1 MYHSVGDVDV
11 ERGSELRG
19 VVLTREQKL
28 QLYRDGVSGRR
39 YHVDDRT
46 AACTASAPH
55 CTRLTDLFAPAV
67 HCPQKCCEQAVDAV
81 GQEAHRRGA

>member
-1 MYHSVGDVDV
+1 MYHSVDDVDV

-39 YHVDDRT
+39 HHVDDRT
-46 AACTASAPH
+46 AALPRLLTA
-55 CTRLTDLFAPAV
+55 RD
-67 HCPQKCCEQAVDAV
+67 
-81 GQEAHRRGA
+81 

>member
-1 MYHSVGDVDV
+1 MYHSVDDVDV

-28 QLYRDGVSGRR
+28 QLYRDGVSAR

-46 AACTASAPH
+46 AAQPRLRTA
-55 CTRLTDLFAPAV
+55 RD
-67 HCPQKCCEQAVDAV
+67 
-81 GQEAHRRGA
+81 

>member
-39 YHVDDRT
+39 HHVDDRT
-46 AACTASAPH
+46 AAQPRLRTA
-55 CTRLTDLFAPAV
+55 RD
-67 HCPQKCCEQAVDAV
+67 
-81 GQEAHRRGA
+81 